1 MKLVHLSDLHIGKNV
16 NGYAMLEDQK
26 AIFTQIL
33 TIIQEEAPE
42 AVLLCGDIYDKTTP
56 SAEAMALFDWF
67 LTELAGDGRTVLLIS
82 GNHDS
87 AERLTVGARLM
98 EKSRVYMAPVY
109 TGALQQITLPRPVWP
124 GHLYAFA
131 VFAAGG
137 GAGSPGRTK
146 RWKAPVMPCGWRF
159 PTAHRMSRGGGRCFY
174 ATSLCRGFFL
184 RFGRKAHWRLGS
196 GGNRFVSAV

>member
-87 AERLTVGARLM
+87 AERFDGRGPADG
-98 EKSRVYMAPVY
+98 KKPGVYGPGVY
-109 TGALQQITLPRPVWP
+109 GRFAANHAARPVWP
-124 GHLYAFA
+124 GHLYALPFLRPA
-131 VFAAGG
+131 VVRAAW
-137 GAGSPGRTK
+137 RTK

-159 PTAHRMSRGGGRCFY
+159 PTARRMSRGGGRCFY
-174 ATSLCRGFFL
+174 ATSLCRGFFCDSEEKHIGGL
-184 RFGRKAHWRLGS
+184 EAV
-196 GGNRFVSAV
+196 GNRFVSAV